1 MLKQLL
7 TLCLCLLISPAG
19 LLAKTYTIVDENGT
33 TWFTDKQSS
42 SSGFSQYA
50 PIIRSPK
57 SLSRVSC
64 VAPGQ
69 QEFTHR
75 LDTYSPSIQKFAK
88 TYGVHEYLV
97 HAIISTESCYDSNA
111 LSSVG
116 AQGLM
121 QLMPGTARELGVT
134 DSFDPSQ
141 NIRAG
146 VEYFSKLQKQ
156 FDYNSQLA
164 LAAYNAG
171 PGAVKKYAGV
181 PPYPE
186 TQAYVKNVL
195 EKFRQYSVSPA
206 SLKNG
211 LLRKLPATYHSRTS
225 NKPE

>member
-1 MLKQLL
+1 MLKH
-7 TLCLCLLISPAG
+7 TSMLCICLLISPAG

-33 TWFTDKQSS
+33 TWFTDKPSS
-42 SSGFSQYA
+42 SSGFAQYA
-50 PIIRSPK
+50 PFKRSPK

-69 QEFTHR
+69 QEFTNR
-75 LDTYSPSIQKFAK
+75 IDRYSPMIQKFSN

-111 LSSVG
+111 ISSVG
-116 AQGLM
+116 ARGLM
-121 QLMPGTARELGVT
+121 QLMPGTAKELGVT

-146 VEYFSKLQKQ
+146 IEYFSKLQKQ
-156 FDYNSQLA
+156 FEYNSQFA

-186 TQAYVKNVL
+186 TQSYVKKVL
-195 EKFRQYSVSPA
+195 EKFRQFSVSPT

-211 LLRKLPATYHSRTS
+211 LLR
-225 NKPE
+225 